1 MIMKETMLYVII
13 LIIYCSLFYFLG
25 KYSNKCKLSNSDVF
39 SQMKVMVTDVEG
51 QKKSNFVS
59 VYD

>member
-1 MIMKETMLYVII
+1 MKETILYIVI

-25 KYSNKCKLSNSDVF
+25 RYSNKCKLSNSDVF
-39 SQMKVMVTDVEG
+39 SQMKVMVTDVDA

-59 VYD
+59 VYE